1 MDKKAKIREM
11 YAEDQS
17 YLVCI
22 RYEDPFECIA
32 QKCVGFMDYRSAKT
46 FLKHFNKLN
55 YDLWSDREQTGIYC
69 MIVSRNYCTNHK
81 DYENDYNLE
90 WLDYRV

>member
-1 MDKKAKIREM
+1 M

-22 RYEDPFECIA
+22 RYEDLFECIA

-55 YDLWSDREQTGIYC
+55 DDLWSDREQTGIYC
-69 MIVSRNYCTNHK
+69 MIVSRNYCTNHA
-81 DYENDYNLE
+81 DYESNYNLE